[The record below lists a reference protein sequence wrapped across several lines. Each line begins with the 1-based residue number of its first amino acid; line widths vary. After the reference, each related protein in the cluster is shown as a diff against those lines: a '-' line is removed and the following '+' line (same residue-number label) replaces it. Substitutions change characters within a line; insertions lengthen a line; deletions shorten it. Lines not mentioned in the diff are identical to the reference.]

1 MSAVDVAP
9 AAGEARSPV
18 DDRLAAAVEQAIRDV
33 PDPEIP
39 VLTLDDLGIVREVR
53 VDADSGT
60 VDVTLTPTY
69 SGCPATEVIA
79 GDVARAITRHGLRPR
94 VVTRLAPPWTTD
106 WMSERGR
113 IRLREFGIAPPAPGV
128 ATRGSRVQ
136 GLSLSVRQVACP
148 RCGSEST
155 EQIARFGS
163 TPCKALR
170 RCLDCREPFDEFKP
184 L

>member
-1 MSAVDVAP
+1 MSVAAPPTGPSSRVDVA
-9 AAGEARSPV
+9 A
-18 DDRLAAAVEQAIRDV
+18 LEQAVRDV

-39 VLTLDDLGIVREVR
+39 VITLGDLGIVREVA
-53 VDADSGT
+53 VDTASGT

-79 GDVARAITRHGLRPR
+79 GDVARVIAGHGMQPR
-94 VVTRLAPPWTTD
+94 VVTRLSPAWTTD

-113 IRLREFGIAPPAPGV
+113 ERLREFGIAPPAPG
-128 ATRGSRVQ
+128 ASAARGRRVE
-136 GLSLSVRQVACP
+136 GLSLSVRRVACP
-148 RCGSEST
+148 RCGSEHT

-170 RCLDCREPFDEFKP
+170 RCLDCREPFDEFKQ